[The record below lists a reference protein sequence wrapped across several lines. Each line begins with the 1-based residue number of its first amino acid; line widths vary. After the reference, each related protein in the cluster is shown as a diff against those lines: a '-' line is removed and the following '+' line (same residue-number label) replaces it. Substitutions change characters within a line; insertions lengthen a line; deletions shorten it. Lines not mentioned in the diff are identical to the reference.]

1 MWNLKYDENYNL
13 TLANTN
19 FEDRISDDLFTNIA
33 YCPKSKTLAAC
44 TNKGK
49 IVFFKSKL
57 EELSP
62 RSEDHWDLM

>member
-1 MWNLKYDENYNL
+1 L

-19 FEDRISDDLFTNIA
+19 FEDRITNDLFTNIA
-33 YCPKSKTLAAC
+33 YCSKHKILAAS
-44 TNKGK
+44 TDKGK

-62 RSEDHWDLM
+62 RSEEHWDLM